1 MNANDRAASRTFLIY
16 VIGGYY
22 PPNHHIVTGTD
33 GMDSY
38 DALWELAALIGQVK
52 PPTATPEDIEK
63 SGLQIIKSTQIP
75 QYAAEGK
82 VASSCIDRCLICLDD
97 YEPEEDL
104 RVMSCKHFFHQNCV
118 DKWLQVGR
126 NNCPACRMKGVS
138 TTADQES
145 NAAPIP
151 STIPTS

>member
-1 MNANDRAASRTFLIY
+1 MVRVFILCGIQFLTTNY
-16 VIGGYY
+16 R
-22 PPNHHIVTGTD
+22 
-33 GMDSY
+33 
-38 DALWELAALIGQVK
+38 ELAALIGQVK

-63 SGLQIIKSTQIP
+63 SGLQIIKSADIP
-75 QYAAEGK
+75 HYAAEGG
-82 VASSCIDRCLICLDD
+82 VASNCIDRVSLNPPPTVCSVLTPHQCLICLDD

-138 TTADQES
+138 TTADQDS
-145 NAAPIP
+145 NSIP
-151 STIPTS
+151 VPPTIPTS

>member
-1 MNANDRAASRTFLIY
+1 MMPYGWYFPRRVPALVLTAAYR
-16 VIGGYY
+16 
-22 PPNHHIVTGTD
+22 
-33 GMDSY
+33 
-38 DALWELAALIGQVK
+38 ELAALIGQVK

-63 SGLQIIKSTQIP
+63 SGLQIIKPTDIP
-75 QYAAEGK
+75 LYSAEGM
-82 VASSCIDRCLICLDD
+82 VASNCVDRVSLISPPFSLTLNPPHQCLICLDD

-138 TTADQES
+138 TTTDQDLNS
-145 NAAPIP
+145 A
-151 STIPTS
+151 TISPTTPASS